1 MRGKIE
7 RLQKI
12 LDESRYTVA
21 IGGSGMMEEGGFVGV
36 KHPERAYEI
45 EEKYGDSPEEIYS
58 SVYYNTRPEQ
68 FFRFYKEEMLKIA
81 PEPTVSGEI
90 MAAMERAG
98 RLQCI
103 ITANIYDHP
112 RKAGCQNVINL
123 HGSIYENKCPR
134 CGREYSLDYVMNSR
148 KVPICEKCNVPVR
161 PMVSLFGEMVDARLL
176 ARAVDEIEKA
186 DTLLL
191 LGTNLDSEVFSSYF
205 RYFEGRNLVI
215 IHQREHYMDAKAD
228 LVIIDQPKNVLPQLL
243 FTP

>member
-21 IGGSGMMEEGGFVGV
+21 ICGSGMMEEGGFVGV

-45 EEKYGDSPEEIYS
+45 EEKYGDSPEEIFS

-81 PEPTVSGEI
+81 PEPTASGEI

-98 RLQCI
+98 RLHCI

-112 RKAGCQNVINL
+112 RKAGCSNVINL
-123 HGSIYENKCPR
+123 HGTIYDNKCPR

-205 RYFEGRNLVI
+205 RYFEGSSLVV
-215 IHQREHYMDAKAD
+215 IHQREHYMDSKAD
-228 LVIIDQPKNVLPQLL
+228 LVIIDQPKNVLPQLR
-243 FTP
+243 F